1 MLADDVARVLA
12 SEAFGLP
19 GREVARRVRRR
30 RCKVVAVLR
39 GDQRFVHDG
48 RGRAS
53 RWRMARWGVAAGM
66 PRDHHQDNMGHED
79 MPWLGLD
86 ASGVP
91 LVRRRA
97 AGTS

>member
-1 MLADDVARVLA
+1 VTLGDDVARVLDR
-12 SEAFGLP
+12 EPFGLP

-30 RCKVVAVLR
+30 RCEVVAVLR

-48 RGRAS
+48 RGRGS
-53 RWRMARWGVAAGM
+53 RWHLAKWRVAAGM
-66 PRDHHQDNMGHED
+66 PLDHHQDNMGHED

-91 LVRRRA
+91 LVRRT
-97 AGTS
+97 AGAS